1 MIEHKTI
8 KFWLNKR
15 KVYILK
21 LLLFIVMSIL
31 AFVIIAPFL
40 WVFSSSFRT
49 YSQAVSLPPKWIPP
63 AFKDMNFKYY
73 SKLFDGTI
81 PFLTW
86 MWNSLKVAIG
96 ITAGMVVNGC
106 LAGYAY
112 ARLEFKG
119 KNIFFA
125 IMMIGIMIPIQVTI
139 VPLYQIMNIFGF
151 VNTHW
156 ALMVPSFFGA
166 SCPGLAGAFG
176 IFMMRQYFMTLPKEM
191 EEAARIDGAGIIR
204 TFLMVILPM
213 ARTTI
218 VSLAILVF
226 TFAWNDFFNA
236 FIMINSTEKLTLP
249 VGILQAKQPLST
261 GDNVVLTAVCL
272 SIIPV
277 LLVYI
282 VAQKWITES
291 MVRIGIKG

>member
-1 MIEHKTI
+1 MTECKTF
-8 KFWLNKR
+8 KFRMGK
-15 KVYILK
+15 KSYIPK
-21 LLLFIVMSIL
+21 ILLFIVMCIL
-31 AFVIIAPFL
+31 AFIIIAPFL
-40 WVFSSSFRT
+40 WVLSSSFRT
-49 YSQAVSLPPKWIPP
+49 YSQAVSLPPKWLPP
-63 AFKDMNFKYY
+63 AIRDMNFKYY

-86 MWNSLKVAIG
+86 MWNSLKVAVG

-112 ARLEFKG
+112 ARMDFKG
-119 KNIFFA
+119 KNIFFG
-125 IMMIGIMIPIQVTI
+125 IMMIGMMVPIQVTI
-139 VPLYQIMNIFGF
+139 VPLYRIMNLFGF

-156 ALMVPSFFGA
+156 ALTVPSFLGA

-176 IFMMRQYFMTLPKEM
+176 IFMMRQFFMTVPKEM
-191 EEAARIDGAGIIR
+191 EEAARIDGAGVLR
-204 TFLMVILPM
+204 TFWSVILPM

-236 FIMINSTEKLTLP
+236 FIMVNSTDKLTLP

-261 GDNVVLTAVCL
+261 GDNIVLTAVCL

-277 LLVYI
+277 LIVYV

-291 MVRIGIKG
+291 MVRIGVKG